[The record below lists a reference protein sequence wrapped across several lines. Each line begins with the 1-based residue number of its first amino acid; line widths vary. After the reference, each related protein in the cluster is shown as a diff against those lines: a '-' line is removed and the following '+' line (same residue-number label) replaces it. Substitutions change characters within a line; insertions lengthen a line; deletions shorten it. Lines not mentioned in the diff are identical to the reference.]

1 MVTGMRRLHRGFTLI
16 ELLVVMA
23 IISILLSLSVPRYLG
38 GVDKAKEA
46 VLQEN
51 LATVRDAL
59 DKYFADTGT
68 YPATLDDLV
77 ARGYLRKSPRD
88 PITDSTRTWIV
99 VPPNDPQKG
108 GVFDI
113 QSGAPG
119 NTRGGVRYRDL

>member
-1 MVTGMRRLHRGFTLI
+1 MVTGMQQTHRGFTLI

-23 IISILLSLSVPRYLG
+23 IIAVLLSLSVPRYFG

-46 VLQEN
+46 TLQEN
-51 LATVRDAL
+51 LATVRDVL
-59 DKYFADTGT
+59 DKHYADTGK

-77 ARGYLRKSPRD
+77 ARGYLRKVPRD
-88 PITDSTRTWIV
+88 PVTDSNRTWII

-119 NTRGGVRYRDL
+119 STRGGVRYRDL